1 MRFSRINIDFACFFL
16 TIILLV
22 ILLLIPGFRKAII
35 SIDDL
40 LLARNERTINSNMGG
55 ADKYSLVAPN
65 IHFREESIKG
75 TLILYSYANTDLKRL
90 KNTETIT
97 IKKSNKRYKYIVVRN
112 TIIEKEKV
120 LEFIYSKK
128 SELIIL
134 VDITNMPSSYR
145 LIECKSL

>member
-16 TIILLV
+16 TSILLV
-22 ILLLIPGFRKAII
+22 IMLLIPGFRRVII
-35 SIDDL
+35 SIDDI

-55 ADKYSLVAPN
+55 AEKYSLVVPN
-65 IHFREESIKG
+65 LHFREENTKG
-75 TLILYSYANTDLKRL
+75 TFILYSYANTDLKRL

-97 IKKSNKRYKYIVVRN
+97 IKKSNKKYKYIVVRN